1 MRKREE
7 EIYSLLE
14 FISRKTK
21 GFSNPKLIIIGGYA
35 LRAYIPFTRYTR
47 DCDFV
52 IRKEGDWKIDEIKEL
67 LSKRMNIEKI
77 EKREKYGFLRM
88 IDFIQ
93 FGKSK
98 IKISLDFMEGEVRG
112 RLKEQVV
119 LIDGKFIKKSKLTK
133 ISIAEK
139 EMGIFVPDYKDYL
152 ILKVVSGRPSDVR
165 DIGALIWKNDI
176 PKNVK
181 TRLNELLPYPEIFL
195 KNINKIVVPAI
206 SDKRFVNSW
215 RGTYITTEFTEVS
228 KTEILKKISDL
239 RP

>member
-14 FISRKTK
+14 FISRKTE
-21 GFSNPKLIIIGGYA
+21 GFSKPKLTTIGGYA

-52 IRKEGDWKIDEIKEL
+52 IKKEGDWKIDKIKEL

-88 IDFIQ
+88 IDFIRS
-93 FGKSK
+93 GKSK

-112 RLKEQVV
+112 RSKEQVV
-119 LIDGKFIKKSKLTK
+119 LIDGKFIKESKLKK
-133 ISIAEK
+133 IPIAEK
-139 EMGIFVPDYKDYL
+139 EMEILVPDYRDYL

-165 DIGALIWKNDI
+165 DIAALIWKNDI
-176 PKNVK
+176 PVNIK
-181 TRLNELLPYPEIFL
+181 TRLKEILPHPEIFF
-195 KNINKIVVPAI
+195 KNINEIVVPTI

-215 RGTYITTEFTEVS
+215 RGTYITTEFTEES
-228 KTEILKKISDL
+228 KTEILKKLNDL
-239 RP
+239 RL